1 MRYII
6 VLIVPVLGYFS
17 LLSNG
22 VWSYFVAF
30 DALIVI
36 ALLDVFVGTRK
47 QKHTKE
53 AEKRL
58 TGHKGFKAL
67 LYLMIPIQ
75 YGAVW
80 IYLNSLS
87 QTPDLTTRIG
97 LTLSMGVLC
106 GVTGINVA
114 HELGHKQNKLD
125 QFLAKLL
132 LLSSSYMHFFIE
144 HNEGHHRN
152 VGQPGEP
159 GTALKG
165 EAIYPFYFRALVNV
179 YRHAWKVEKERL
191 QTAGVNIVSAQNRM
205 LQFLVLQLGFWTAIV
220 TLFNWNTLFWYL
232 GAALI
237 GVLLLE
243 SLNYVEHYGLVR
255 KEIKPGIYESI
266 SPKHSWNSDHW
277 VSRTVLFDLPLHADH
292 HIYGSKEYQVLN
304 SREEAPQMPL
314 GYAGMILMALVP
326 PIWFRVMNKK
336 IDALNLESDS
346 D

>member
-1 MRYII
+1 
-6 VLIVPVLGYFS
+6 
-17 LLSNG
+17 
-22 VWSYFVAF
+22 
-30 DALIVI
+30 
-36 ALLDVFVGTRK
+36 
-47 QKHTKE
+47 
-53 AEKRL
+53 
-58 TGHKGFKAL
+58 
-67 LYLMIPIQ
+67 
-75 YGAVW
+75 
-80 IYLNSLS
+80 
-87 QTPDLTTRIG
+87 
-97 LTLSMGVLC
+97 
-106 GVTGINVA
+106 
-114 HELGHKQNKLD
+114 
-125 QFLAKLL
+125 
-132 LLSSSYMHFFIE
+132 
-144 HNEGHHRN
+144 
-152 VGQPGEP
+152 
-159 GTALKG
+159 
-165 EAIYPFYFRALVNV
+165 
-179 YRHAWKVEKERL
+179 
-191 QTAGVNIVSAQNRM
+191 M
-205 LQFLVLQLGFWTAIV
+205 LQFLVLQLGFWAAIV